1 MMNIR
6 TNLKELNSLDP
17 APFSEE
23 LIVCESE
30 YLQSKGIFL
39 YPDFDTSVESVP
51 LNKVIGHNQ
60 IYDEMKWGDCL
71 NGHYLKRIDYR
82 LDELSKNPN
91 YYLSDKK
98 KEGVSFRKIGDEYFI
113 ATGKHRCVIARFL
126 EFYNPEVFESQ
137 SALANVTVYHYRIDH
152 DFMSLKAGIDSLV
165 DRYPTL
171 MFNLNYTS
179 NIDEYCLTIH
189 TKNYVGI
196 GQSYKRNELSSLITD
211 FNNPSVLRKFSSDKN
226 HRFIPFSEC
235 FKSLFN

>member
-1 MMNIR
+1 
-6 TNLKELNSLDP
+6 
-17 APFSEE
+17 
-23 LIVCESE
+23 
-30 YLQSKGIFL
+30 
-39 YPDFDTSVESVP
+39 
-51 LNKVIGHNQ
+51 
-60 IYDEMKWGDCL
+60 
-71 NGHYLKRIDYR
+71 
-82 LDELSKNPN
+82 
-91 YYLSDKK
+91 
-98 KEGVSFRKIGDEYFI
+98 
-113 ATGKHRCVIARFL
+113 
-126 EFYNPEVFESQ
+126 
-137 SALANVTVYHYRIDH
+137 
-152 DFMSLKAGIDSLV
+152 MSLKAGIDSLV